1 MLPDGSYVLEV
12 EKADALDHHILI
24 GLRVLDGPHKGR
36 HTTLRLVFTQKA
48 MPIAF
53 ANLAGFGIGKDEIG
67 QVSTLQE
74 IADALVGR
82 VVEVP
87 EMTSREYNG
96 RRFQSWPIGGIRSV
110 HASS

>member
-1 MLPDGSYVLEV
+1 M
-12 EKADALDHHILI
+12 
-24 GLRVLDGPHKGR
+24 
-36 HTTLRLVFTQKA
+36 FTQKA
-48 MPIAF
+48 APIAF

-87 EMTSREYNG
+87 KMSSREYDG
-96 RRFQSWPIGGIRSV
+96 RRFQSWPIGGFRLHGRPREAPRRSDRCV
-110 HASS
+110 DRPVLRIPR